1 VGCGKE
7 VFARNVCKGHDQ
19 TKKYLGC
26 DFFERRGEKRI
37 NVGTLLMLL
46 FFYHSD
52 GVLCFLTFFIVIL
65 LQFFAA
71 HVRMYAYTHI
81 RIAK

>member
-1 VGCGKE
+1 MYVKAVISLSVE
-7 VFARNVCKGHDQ
+7 VKN
-19 TKKYLGC
+19 
-26 DFFERRGEKRI
+26 I

-46 FFYHSD
+46 FFYYSD